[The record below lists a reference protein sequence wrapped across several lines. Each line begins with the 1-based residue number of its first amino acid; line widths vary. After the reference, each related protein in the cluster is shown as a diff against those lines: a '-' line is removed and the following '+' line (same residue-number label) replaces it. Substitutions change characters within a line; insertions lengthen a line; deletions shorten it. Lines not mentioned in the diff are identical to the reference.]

1 MPCPVARE
9 EAMYVKDWMTVDPV
23 VVSPDTPVLEA
34 QRIMKERRIRRL
46 PVVERGKLVGIV
58 TYRDLMEASPSSAS
72 TLSIYEMHYLLS
84 KLTVADVMAR
94 DLVVVGP
101 DESAEHAVL
110 LGAEKG
116 VGALPVVHRGKLIG
130 IATEAD
136 IVRAYLAML
145 GAREEL
151 VRVTLRDVDV
161 QRGTLREIGQV
172 VEEAGCELVS
182 VFTLPQKAS
191 DLCMVV
197 IRARGRDQGAV
208 EKALK
213 LKGYLIHR

>member
-1 MPCPVARE
+1 
-9 EAMYVKDWMTVDPV
+9 MYVKDWMSMDPV

-34 QRIMKERRIRRL
+34 QRIMRERRIRRL
-46 PVVERGKLVGIV
+46 PVLERGKLVGMV

-72 TLSIYEMHYLLS
+72 TLSIHEMHYLLS
-84 KLTVADVMAR
+84 KLTVRDVMAR
-94 DLVVVGP
+94 DLVVVSP
-101 DESAEHAVL
+101 DDSAEHAVL

-145 GAREEL
+145 GAREQL

-161 QRGTLREIGQV
+161 QRGTLCEIGQV
-172 VEEAGCELVS
+172 VEGAGAELVS
-182 VFTLPQKAS
+182 IFSLPQKAS
-191 DLCMVV
+191 DLRMVV
-197 IRARGRDQGAV
+197 IRARGKDQAVV

-213 LKGYLIHR
+213 AKGYLIHR